1 MNFGPA
7 GEGGADRGAASRGRT
22 PPVLAHFL
30 PLAALAGMV
39 VLSWNR
45 WADPLVDTGREL
57 EVPLRLAA
65 GERLYADV
73 HSYYGPLAPL
83 LLAAGVKLFGG
94 SLLLFVAAGIALSAA
109 SLLALVRLALRVA
122 DPLAATVATTLV
134 AIVPMFLPVGGS
146 WVLPYSYPALL
157 AATLSFVALAL
168 AADPTRGRLR
178 LAGLVVGLA
187 ALSKLE
193 VTAAPLVAVPAALL
207 LVRAD
212 HLVRRLVDFL
222 VPAVLLPLLGYGLA
236 LRFVPP
242 PPSRRESFLALLDV
256 PAPWRHLYRILAGLD
271 APGLHLLEVLLLA
284 QLVGLALAL
293 LALVAAAGARR
304 GAVASGPPSPGASG
318 APGGALLAVAALVGL
333 VAGLLGAPFLD
344 RLSML
349 PPLVR
354 LLPPAA
360 VAGAL
365 FLALRA
371 FLRRDVRYPLLLVA
385 FAAAVGGSRIL
396 LGARDGAPYSA
407 FGLPLP
413 LLAAAL
419 LLGGAFLPARLEAV
433 RPGAGTTFRL
443 LLLALL
449 LGWGGVRLWENARWF
464 RGPGRWVTL
473 ASDFGRFGVT
483 PPERGKTLD
492 GVLALLRER
501 SRPGDR
507 LVVLPEGSILNVLSG
522 LPNPLPQAQV
532 LPGMLDAD
540 GEREFVRR
548 LSAAAPRWVVAAN
561 LDFGYW
567 GVGRLGE
574 DWGQSIVAELARGW
588 QPVAVFGASSD
599 RPYPTGPG
607 GLELVVLERKGPGE

>member
-1 MNFGPA
+1 MSVAPA
-7 GEGGADRGAASRGRT
+7 PAEAAARSTPATDRTSRL
-22 PPVLAHFL
+22 LAHL
-30 PLAALAGMV
+30 VPLAALVGMLA
-39 VLSWNR
+39 LSWNR

-94 SLLLFVAAGIALSAA
+94 SLPLFVATGVALSAA

-187 ALSKLE
+187 ALAKLE
-193 VTAAPLVAVPAALL
+193 VVAAPLVAVPAALL

-222 VPAVLLPLLGYGLA
+222 VPAALLPLLGYGIA

-256 PAPWRHLYRILAGLD
+256 PEPWRHLYRILAGFD

-284 QLVGLALAL
+284 LLVGLTLAL
-293 LALVAAAGARR
+293 LALVAAVGGRR
-304 GAVASGPPSPGASG
+304 RKASGPPSPGASG
-318 APGGALLAVAALVGL
+318 APGGALLAAAALVGL

-419 LLGGAFLPARLEAV
+419 LLGSAFLPARLEAA

-449 LGWGGVRLWENARWF
+449 LGWGGVRLWESARWF

-473 ASDFGRFGVT
+473 DSDFGRFDVT
-483 PPERGKTLD
+483 PPERGKALED
-492 GVLALLRER
+492 VLALLRER

-522 LPNPLPQAQV
+522 LPNPLPQTQV
-532 LPGMLDAD
+532 LPGMLDVD

-588 QPVAVFGASSD
+588 QPVAVFGSSSD

-607 GLELVVLERKGPGE
+607 GLELVVLERKGAGE